1 MRILVRVRTG
11 ARESRILGTQGDVLI
26 VELRA
31 RPERGEANREL
42 IRLLRREYGGEVRIL
57 RGHRSRTKLVEI
69 G

>member
-11 ARESRILGTQGDVLI
+11 ARESRIVGMRGDALI
-26 VELRA
+26 VEVRA

-57 RGHRSRTKLVEI
+57 RGHRSRIKLVEI